1 MLIEEI
7 VTRIKTLPNCT
18 VLPPSGLP
26 RTNEEHALTDEII
39 RFYELCGGVTLFKDA
54 PYSVRIL
61 PPDEVKQATPIFW
74 DNEIIEA
81 AQESIEFKVSSGW
94 YVIVDLDES
103 NYLSVDLNR
112 KRLGRCYQTFW
123 DSYAVIGETPIVASS
138 FSDLLERLLKSQG
151 DYWYFLK
158 EDFIS
163 LGDAYDG
170 VELD

>member
-1 MLIEEI
+1 M
-7 VTRIKTLPNCT
+7 
-18 VLPPSGLP
+18 
-26 RTNEEHALTDEII
+26 
-39 RFYELCGGVTLFKDA
+39 
-54 PYSVRIL
+54 
-61 PPDEVKQATPIFW
+61 
-74 DNEIIEA
+74 

-103 NYLSVDLNR
+103 NYLSADLNR